1 MSRALVVVN
10 PAAGGDRGRRGWPR
24 VRDAL
29 TRAGLDFDWV
39 ATGAPGDGVRLAREG
54 VRSGHRL
61 VVAVGGDG
69 TVNEVVNGV
78 TGEEAVPLATVG
90 AVLTGRGRDG
100 GRNFGVPTRTRDA
113 VAALVSGRDATFD
126 LGVATWADGRRRY
139 FLGAAGAGFD
149 ASVAT
154 RAASL
159 AARGTLPYLFAV
171 LATLRA
177 SRPMAATI
185 SIDGVPVWRTPLTAA
200 IVANARYFGGGM
212 KIAPHADPA
221 DGVLDLVV
229 LGALTR
235 LEMLR
240 WLPTI
245 YSGRHL
251 TNPRVVTRRASTVV
265 IEAPAPLPTELDG
278 EVGGNTP
285 VTITAARGALR
296 LRLPRAG

>member
-1 MSRALVVVN
+1 VSRALVVVN
-10 PAAGGDRGRRGWPR
+10 PAAGGGRSRSAWPR
-24 VRDAL
+24 LRDAL
-29 TRAGLDFDWV
+29 ARAGLDFDWV
-39 ATGAPGDGVRLAREG
+39 ATGASGDGVRLAREG
-54 VRSGHRL
+54 VRAGHQL

-78 TGEEAVPLATVG
+78 TDADGLPLATTG
-90 AVLTGRGRDG
+90 AVLTGRGRDAC
-100 GRNFGVPTRTRDA
+100 RNFGVPTRWQDA
-113 VAALVSGRDATFD
+113 AAALVSGRDAAFD
-126 LGVATWADGRRRY
+126 LGLAAWADGRRRY

-149 ASVAT
+149 AAVAA
-154 RAASL
+154 RAASV

-171 LATLRA
+171 LATVHA

-185 SIDGVPVWRTPLTAA
+185 GVDGAPTWQTPLTAA

-212 KIAPHADPA
+212 KIAPQADPA

-229 LGALTR
+229 LGALGR

-251 TNPRVVTRRASTVV
+251 ANPRITTRRASVIVV
-265 IEAPAPLPTELDG
+265 EAPVPLPTQVDG
-278 EVGGNTP
+278 ELGGTTP
-285 VTITAARGALR
+285 VTITVARRALR
-296 LRLPRAG
+296 LRVPRAG